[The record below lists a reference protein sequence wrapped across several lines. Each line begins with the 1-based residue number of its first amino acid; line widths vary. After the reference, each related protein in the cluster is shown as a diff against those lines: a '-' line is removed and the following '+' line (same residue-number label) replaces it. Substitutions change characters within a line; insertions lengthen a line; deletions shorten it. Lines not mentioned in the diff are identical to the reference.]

1 MALSIAII
9 VVLGIVAHQL
19 FSRLRLPGFLGV
31 LFLGMLIGPY
41 GVDWIDDSILSVSG
55 DLRSIALIII
65 LLRAGLGLH
74 RQTLKM
80 VGLPAIRL
88 GFIPVLLE
96 GFAIL
101 LFASWLLGISR
112 IEAGMLGFIIAAVS
126 PAVIVPKMLHYI
138 DIGRGTDKGIPT
150 MILAGASLD
159 DVVAITIFSAFA
171 GWFAGSEIN
180 IVAGVLLIPLSVI
193 LGVLVGLVT
202 AIILLFL
209 FKKFSIRNTKKIMLI
224 IAGGIL
230 LTSLESLVKQFLPI
244 ASLLGVMVVGF
255 IIYEKRPALGKT
267 LSVKFSKIWVF
278 AEIMLFFLVGAEVN
292 VLLAADVGLAGVAII
307 AVGLL
312 ARSAGVLLSLQN
324 TNFTLREKGFCIM
337 AYSPKATVQAAIG
350 SVPLALGA
358 PAGEIILALAVVSI
372 VITAPLGS
380 IAMNLMGNRFL
391 KGKGIEE

>member
-9 VVLGIVAHQL
+9 VVLGIIAHQL

-31 LFLGMLIGPY
+31 LFLGMIIGPY
-41 GVDWIDDSILSVSG
+41 GGDWIDDSILSVSA

-88 GFIPVLLE
+88 GFIPVLME

-138 DIGRGTDKGIPT
+138 ETGRGTDKGIPT

-171 GWFAGSEIN
+171 GWFAGNEIN
-180 IVAGVLLIPLSVI
+180 IAAGVLLIPLSVI

-230 LTSLESLVKQFLPI
+230 LTSLESLVKHIFPI

-292 VLLAADVGLAGVAII
+292 VLLAADVGLAGLLII

-324 TNFTLREKGFCIM
+324 TNFTPREKGFCII
-337 AYSPKATVQAAIG
+337 AYSPKATVQAAIA

-358 PAGEIILALAVVSI
+358 PAGEIILALAVVSV

-380 IAMNLMGNRFL
+380 IAINMMGNRFL
-391 KGKGIEE
+391 KGKGIE